1 MWISMQQV
9 LTEYY
14 LLHQSSVWTFVSYI
28 SQALSWECLTVS
40 SGYPEKACLICCS
53 SCMPVFCSFAVFS
66 LVLKQASVHVC
77 PGILIWCK
85 MSPNLMATTEQILES
100 NGVFGIDCANR
111 KAKEN
116 KLKKAQNWKGHL
128 WLSDA
133 FSIFH
138 LHLVCSIEGFS
149 NVAEDIR
156 GGSLHWCGG
165 QFDFPSLLY
174 SPTSF
179 WST

>member
-66 LVLKQASVHVC
+66 LVLKQESVHVC

-116 KLKKAQNWKGHL
+116 KLKKSSELKRSPLTEWCIQYIPSPLGL
-128 WLSDA
+128 
-133 FSIFH
+133 
-138 LHLVCSIEGFS
+138 
-149 NVAEDIR
+149 
-156 GGSLHWCGG
+156 LHWG
-165 QFDFPSLLY
+165 FL
-174 SPTSF
+174 
-179 WST
+179 